1 MTMPVHD
8 FIKDYPDNNLPL
20 KHHIIQQN
28 RFLQTNIDA
37 YYCLDYTK
45 FRNPGNPDFLVT
57 FKNTYATATRKQ
69 LSDAIRELFPFYHQI
84 LKLLKEESLNTICVV
99 PRSKARSSYQDNQL
113 FFLETIRRIITAIQ
127 SKYNEMFCEVSCFDG
142 SDYIIRH
149 TDTRTTHL
157 NKSGHGG
164 DGDLP
169 YPGITMD
176 TCYLSDEIRG
186 KRILLID
193 DIYTKTVN
201 VDEDCIQALLD
212 KGAEKVILL
221 TIARTKSHLED
232 NVNTEDLGL
241 LDISDLI

>member
-1 MTMPVHD
+1 
-8 FIKDYPDNNLPL
+8 
-20 KHHIIQQN
+20 
-28 RFLQTNIDA
+28 
-37 YYCLDYTK
+37 
-45 FRNPGNPDFLVT
+45 
-57 FKNTYATATRKQ
+57 
-69 LSDAIRELFPFYHQI
+69 
-84 LKLLKEESLNTICVV
+84 
-99 PRSKARSSYQDNQL
+99 
-113 FFLETIRRIITAIQ
+113 
-127 SKYNEMFCEVSCFDG
+127 MFCEVSCFDG

>member
-1 MTMPVHD
+1 MPVHD

-20 KHHIIQQN
+20 KHHIIQKN

-45 FRNPGNPDFLVT
+45 FRNLGNPDFLVT
-57 FKNTYATATRKQ
+57 FKNTYATATGKQ
-69 LSDAIRELFPFYHQI
+69 LSDAVRELFPFYHQI
-84 LKLLKEESLNTICVV
+84 LKLLKEENLNTICVV
-99 PRSKARSSYQDNQL
+99 PRSKARSSYRDNQL
-113 FFLETIRRIITAIQ
+113 FFLEVIRKIITAIQ
-127 SKYNEMFCEVSCFDG
+127 SKYSEIFCEVSCFDG
-142 SDYIIRH
+142 SNYIIRH

-176 TCYLSDEIRG
+176 TCSLSDEIRG

-212 KGAEKVILL
+212 KGAEKVVLF

-232 NVNTEDLGL
+232 NANAEK
-241 LDISDLI
+241 LDISDFF